1 MWGGGGCSVGVWSV
15 GGVVWGCGVWGC
27 SVGVWSGGCGGRRN
41 VECGDIAL
49 WW

>member
-1 MWGGGGCSVGVWSV
+1 MLAIPQSPLEEGV
-15 GGVVWGCGVWGC
+15 C

-41 VECGDIAL
+41 VESGDIAL